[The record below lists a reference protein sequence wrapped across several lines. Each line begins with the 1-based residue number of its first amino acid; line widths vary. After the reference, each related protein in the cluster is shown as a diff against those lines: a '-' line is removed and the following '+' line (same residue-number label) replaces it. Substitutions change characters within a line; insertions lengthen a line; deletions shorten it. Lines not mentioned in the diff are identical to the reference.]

1 MYSLV
6 FLCHKDDLLYWQYYL
21 LGSTGKQFGNTAS
34 AIKGPVPDSKDWLLL
49 ALHSTA
55 WHRLNVLH
63 ANSKS
68 SVLCQI
74 LPFQGIFKHSP
85 LNVTIQ
91 TVSEQANYS
100 SYLAPFQK
108 EDFARS
114 EQAHMDTHTCRGANI
129 QRHTYTCRGAHT
141 HIKRHVHVQ
150 TQTHTHTQHPTKS
163 PFTNLTFQGHT
174 WDDARFPLPLSIPRL
189 LPSASY
195 DICYIQRDTKSSDSL
210 SPLPPATTKPKHT
223 LSPTE
228 TVTKQRVIFSEQ
240 FNTQLYT
247 LLELNCPAL
256 LGLSFSP
263 SFLWTQHSSS
273 VTGLCWSII
282 FSYFHVIKTTS
293 TSFSLYVYMSEII

>member
-1 MYSLV
+1 MSSLV

-74 LPFQGIFKHSP
+74 LPFQGIFKHST

-114 EQAHMDTHTCRGANI
+114 EQAHMDTGA
-129 QRHTYTCRGAHT
+129 RARAH
-141 HIKRHVHVQ
+141 
-150 TQTHTHTQHPTKS
+150 THTHTHTIQLS

-195 DICYIQRDTKSSDSL
+195 DICYIQRHKVIWLTKPST
-210 SPLPPATTKPKHT
+210 PATTKPKHSVPHWDSDKAEGHF
-223 LSPTE
+223 L
-228 TVTKQRVIFSEQ
+228 RAIW
-240 FNTQLYT
+240 Y
-247 LLELNCPAL
+247 PAL
-256 LGLSFSP
+256 HIAWAKLPRFTVAVFFLFLSMDTAQLFGYRILLVNYFP
-263 SFLWTQHSSS
+263 LLPCYQDYVYIFFTWMKLFRTLFLKTLISNSK
-273 VTGLCWSII
+273 LCWDYHEH
-282 FSYFHVIKTTS
+282 FWA
-293 TSFSLYVYMSEII
+293 

>member
-1 MYSLV
+1 MSSLV

-74 LPFQGIFKHSP
+74 LPFQGIFKHST

-114 EQAHMDTHTCRGANI
+114 EQAHMDTHT
-129 QRHTYTCRGAHT
+129 H
-141 HIKRHVHVQ
+141 
-150 TQTHTHTQHPTKS
+150 THTHTHAIQ
-163 PFTNLTFQGHT
+163 L
-174 WDDARFPLPLSIPRL
+174 RVLSR
-189 LPSASY
+189 
-195 DICYIQRDTKSSDSL
+195 
-210 SPLPPATTKPKHT
+210 
-223 LSPTE
+223 
-228 TVTKQRVIFSEQ
+228 
-240 FNTQLYT
+240 T
-247 LLELNCPAL
+247 LLFKVIHGMMPDFPF
-256 LGLSFSP
+256 LSLFLVFSRVHHMK
-263 SFLWTQHSSS
+263 F
-273 VTGLCWSII
+273 
-282 FSYFHVIKTTS
+282 VISREKQSHLTH
-293 TSFSLYVYMSEII
+293 

>member
-1 MYSLV
+1 MSSLV

-74 LPFQGIFKHSP
+74 LPFQGIFKHST

-114 EQAHMDTHTCRGANI
+114 EQAHMDTGA
-129 QRHTYTCRGAHT
+129 RAR
-141 HIKRHVHVQ
+141 
-150 TQTHTHTQHPTKS
+150 THTHT
-163 PFTNLTFQGHT
+163 HT
-174 WDDARFPLPLSIPRL
+174 HTIQLRVL
-189 LPSASY
+189 L
-195 DICYIQRDTKSSDSL
+195 R
-210 SPLPPATTKPKHT
+210 
-223 LSPTE
+223 
-228 TVTKQRVIFSEQ
+228 
-240 FNTQLYT
+240 T
-247 LLELNCPAL
+247 LLFKVIHGMMPDFPFLYSCSSPECIIWHL
-256 LGLSFSP
+256 LYP
-263 SFLWTQHSSS
+263 ETQSHL
-273 VTGLCWSII
+273 T
-282 FSYFHVIKTTS
+282 H
-293 TSFSLYVYMSEII
+293 

>member
-1 MYSLV
+1 MSSLV

-74 LPFQGIFKHSP
+74 LPFQGIFKHST

-174 WDDARFPLPLSIPRL
+174 WDDARFSLPLFLFFSRVHHMTSVI
-189 LPSASY
+189 S
-195 DICYIQRDTKSSDSL
+195 RDTKSSDSL
-210 SPLPPATTKPKHT
+210 SPLPLPPPSLNT

-240 FNTQLYT
+240 FDTQLYT
-247 LLELNCPAL
+247 LLELSCHAL
-256 LGLSFSP
+256 LWLSFSS
-263 SFLWTQHSSS
+263 SFLWTQHSSL
-273 VTGLCWSII
+273 VTGFCWSII
-282 FSYFHVIKTTS
+282 FPYFHVIKTTS
-293 TSFSLYVYMSEII
+293 TSFSHEWNYLEHYF

>member
-1 MYSLV
+1 MSSLV

-74 LPFQGIFKHSP
+74 LPFQGIFKHST

-114 EQAHMDTHTCRGANI
+114 EQAHMDTGA
-129 QRHTYTCRGAHT
+129 RARAH
-141 HIKRHVHVQ
+141 
-150 TQTHTHTQHPTKS
+150 THTHTHSIQLRVLSRTLLFKVIHGMMPDF
-163 PFTNLTFQGHT
+163 PFLSLFLVFSRVHHMTFVI
-174 WDDARFPLPLSIPRL
+174 S
-189 LPSASY
+189 
-195 DICYIQRDTKSSDSL
+195 RDTKSSDSL
-210 SPLPPATTKPKHT
+210 SPLPLPPPSLNT

-240 FNTQLYT
+240 FDTQLYT
-247 LLELNCPAL
+247 LLELSCPAL
-256 LGLSFSP
+256 LWLSFSS
-263 SFLWTQHSSS
+263 SFLWTQHSSL
-273 VTGLCWSII
+273 VTGFCWSII
-282 FSYFHVIKTTS
+282 FPYFHVIKTTS
-293 TSFSLYVYMSEII
+293 TSFSHEWNYLEHYF

>member
-1 MYSLV
+1 MSSLV

-74 LPFQGIFKHSP
+74 LPFQGIFKHST

-114 EQAHMDTHTCRGANI
+114 EQAHMDT
-129 QRHTYTCRGAHT
+129 GAHT
-141 HIKRHVHVQ
+141 HTR
-150 TQTHTHTQHPTKS
+150 THTHTHTHTHPIQLS

-174 WDDARFPLPLSIPRL
+174 WDDARFSLPLFIPRL

-195 DICYIQRDTKSSDSL
+195 DICYIQRHKVIWLTKPST
-210 SPLPPATTKPKHT
+210 PATTKPKHT

-240 FNTQLYT
+240 FDTQLYT
-247 LLELNCPAL
+247 LLELSCHAL
-256 LGLSFSP
+256 LWLSFSS
-263 SFLWTQHSSS
+263 SFLWTQHSSL
-273 VTGLCWSII
+273 VTGFCWSII
-282 FSYFHVIKTTS
+282 FPYFHVIKTTS
-293 TSFSLYVYMSEII
+293 TSFSHEWNYLEHYF

>member
-1 MYSLV
+1 MSSLV

-74 LPFQGIFKHSP
+74 LPFQGIFKHST

-174 WDDARFPLPLSIPRL
+174 WDDARFSLPLFIPRL
-189 LPSASY
+189 LRSASY
-195 DICYIQRDTKSSDSL
+195 DICYIQRHKVIWL
-210 SPLPPATTKPKHT
+210 TKP
-223 LSPTE
+223 
-228 TVTKQRVIFSEQ
+228 
-240 FNTQLYT
+240 
-247 LLELNCPAL
+247 
-256 LGLSFSP
+256 
-263 SFLWTQHSSS
+263 
-273 VTGLCWSII
+273 
-282 FSYFHVIKTTS
+282 S
-293 TSFSLYVYMSEII
+293 TPCHHQA

>member
-1 MYSLV
+1 MSSLV

-74 LPFQGIFKHSP
+74 LPFQGIFKHST

-114 EQAHMDTHTCRGANI
+114 EQAHMDT
-129 QRHTYTCRGAHT
+129 GAHT
-141 HIKRHVHVQ
+141 H
-150 TQTHTHTQHPTKS
+150 THTHTHTIQLS

-174 WDDARFPLPLSIPRL
+174 WDDARFSLPLFIPRL

-195 DICYIQRDTKSSDSL
+195 DICYIQRHKVIWLTKPST
-210 SPLPPATTKPKHT
+210 PATTKPKHT

-240 FNTQLYT
+240 FDTQLYT
-247 LLELNCPAL
+247 LLELSCPAL
-256 LGLSFSP
+256 LWLSFSS
-263 SFLWTQHSSS
+263 SFLWTQHSSL
-273 VTGLCWSII
+273 VTGFCWSII
-282 FSYFHVIKTTS
+282 FPYFHVIKTTS
-293 TSFSLYVYMSEII
+293 TSFSHEWNYLEHYF

>member
-1 MYSLV
+1 MSSLV

-74 LPFQGIFKHSP
+74 LPFQGIFKHST

-174 WDDARFPLPLSIPRL
+174 WDDARFSLPLFLFFSRVHHMTSVI
-189 LPSASY
+189 S
-195 DICYIQRDTKSSDSL
+195 RDTKSSDSL
-210 SPLPPATTKPKHT
+210 SPLPLPPPSLNT

-240 FNTQLYT
+240 FDTQLYT
-247 LLELNCPAL
+247 LLELSCPAL
-256 LGLSFSP
+256 LWLSFSS
-263 SFLWTQHSSS
+263 SFLWTQHSSL
-273 VTGLCWSII
+273 VTGFCWSII
-282 FSYFHVIKTTS
+282 FPYFHVIKTTS
-293 TSFSLYVYMSEII
+293 TSFSHEWNYLEHYF

>member
-1 MYSLV
+1 MSSLV

-74 LPFQGIFKHSP
+74 LPFQGIFKHST

-114 EQAHMDTHTCRGANI
+114 EQAHMDTGA
-129 QRHTYTCRGAHT
+129 RAH
-141 HIKRHVHVQ
+141 
-150 TQTHTHTQHPTKS
+150 THTHTHTHTHPIQLS

-174 WDDARFPLPLSIPRL
+174 WDDARFSLPLFIPRL

-210 SPLPPATTKPKHT
+210 SPLPLPPPSLNT

-240 FNTQLYT
+240 FDTQLYT
-247 LLELNCPAL
+247 LLELSCPAL
-256 LGLSFSP
+256 LWLSFSS
-263 SFLWTQHSSS
+263 SFLWT
-273 VTGLCWSII
+273 
-282 FSYFHVIKTTS
+282 
-293 TSFSLYVYMSEII
+293 

>member
-1 MYSLV
+1 MSSLV

-74 LPFQGIFKHSP
+74 LPFQGIFKHST

-114 EQAHMDTHTCRGANI
+114 EQAHMDTGA
-129 QRHTYTCRGAHT
+129 RAR
-141 HIKRHVHVQ
+141 
-150 TQTHTHTQHPTKS
+150 THTHTHTIQLRVLSRTLLFKVIHGMMPDF
-163 PFTNLTFQGHT
+163 PFLSLFLVFSRVHHMTFVI
-174 WDDARFPLPLSIPRL
+174 S
-189 LPSASY
+189 
-195 DICYIQRDTKSSDSL
+195 RDTKSSDSL
-210 SPLPPATTKPKHT
+210 SPLPLPPPSLNT

-240 FNTQLYT
+240 FDTQLYT
-247 LLELNCPAL
+247 LLELSCPAL
-256 LGLSFSP
+256 LWLSFSS
-263 SFLWTQHSSS
+263 SFLWTQHSSL
-273 VTGLCWSII
+273 VTGFCWWII
-282 FSYFHVIKTTS
+282 FPYFLVIKTTS
-293 TSFSLYVYMSEII
+293 TSFSHEWNYLEHYF

>member
-1 MYSLV
+1 MSSLV

-74 LPFQGIFKHSP
+74 LPFQGIFKHST

-114 EQAHMDTHTCRGANI
+114 EQAHMDTGA
-129 QRHTYTCRGAHT
+129 RAR
-141 HIKRHVHVQ
+141 
-150 TQTHTHTQHPTKS
+150 THTHTHTHTIQLS

-174 WDDARFPLPLSIPRL
+174 WDDARFSLPLFIPRL

-195 DICYIQRDTKSSDSL
+195 DICYIQRHKVIWLTKPST
-210 SPLPPATTKPKHT
+210 PATTKPKHT
-223 LSPTE
+223 VPHWDSDKAEGHFL
-228 TVTKQRVIFSEQ
+228 RAIW
-240 FNTQLYT
+240 Y
-247 LLELNCPAL
+247 PAL
-256 LGLSFSP
+256 HIAWAKLPRFTVAVFFLFLSVDTAQLFGYRILLVNYFP
-263 SFLWTQHSSS
+263 LLPCYQDYVYIFFTWMKLFRTLFLKTLISNSK
-273 VTGLCWSII
+273 LCWDYHEH
-282 FSYFHVIKTTS
+282 F
-293 TSFSLYVYMSEII
+293 

>member
-74 LPFQGIFKHSP
+74 LPFQGIFKHST

-114 EQAHMDTHTCRGANI
+114 EQAHMDTHTCRVQI
-129 QRHTYTCRGAHT
+129 FRG
-141 HIKRHVHVQ
+141 
-150 TQTHTHTQHPTKS
+150 THTHVEART
-163 PFTNLTFQGHT
+163 HT
-174 WDDARFPLPLSIPRL
+174 SRGT
-189 LPSASY
+189 Y
-195 DICYIQRDTKSSDSL
+195 TYKH
-210 SPLPPATTKPKHT
+210 KHT
-223 LSPTE
+223 HTHSIQLRVLS
-228 TVTKQRVIFSEQ
+228 R
-240 FNTQLYT
+240 T
-247 LLELNCPAL
+247 LLFKVIHGMMPDFPFLYSCSSPECIIWHL
-256 LGLSFSP
+256 LYP
-263 SFLWTQHSSS
+263 ETQSHL
-273 VTGLCWSII
+273 T
-282 FSYFHVIKTTS
+282 H
-293 TSFSLYVYMSEII
+293 

>member
-1 MYSLV
+1 MSSLV

-74 LPFQGIFKHSP
+74 LPFQGIFKHST

-114 EQAHMDTHTCRGANI
+114 EQAHMDT
-129 QRHTYTCRGAHT
+129 GAHT
-141 HIKRHVHVQ
+141 H
-150 TQTHTHTQHPTKS
+150 THTHTHTHPIQLS

-174 WDDARFPLPLSIPRL
+174 WDDARFSLPLFIPRL

-195 DICYIQRDTKSSDSL
+195 DICYIQRHKVIWLTKPST
-210 SPLPPATTKPKHT
+210 PATTKPKHT

-240 FNTQLYT
+240 FDTQLYT
-247 LLELNCPAL
+247 LLELSCPAL
-256 LGLSFSP
+256 LWLSFSS
-263 SFLWTQHSSS
+263 SFLWTQHSSL
-273 VTGLCWSII
+273 VTGFCWSII
-282 FSYFHVIKTTS
+282 FPYFHVIKTTS
-293 TSFSLYVYMSEII
+293 TSFSHEWNYLEHYF

>member
-1 MYSLV
+1 MSSLV

-74 LPFQGIFKHSP
+74 LPFQGIFKHST

-114 EQAHMDTHTCRGANI
+114 EQAH
-129 QRHTYTCRGAHT
+129 
-141 HIKRHVHVQ
+141 
-150 TQTHTHTQHPTKS
+150 THTHTPSNKVLLRTLLFKVIHGMMPDF
-163 PFTNLTFQGHT
+163 PFLSLFLVFSRVHHMTFVI
-174 WDDARFPLPLSIPRL
+174 S
-189 LPSASY
+189 
-195 DICYIQRDTKSSDSL
+195 RDTKSSDSL
-210 SPLPPATTKPKHT
+210 SPLPLPPPSLNT

-240 FNTQLYT
+240 FDTQLYT
-247 LLELNCPAL
+247 LLELSCPAL
-256 LGLSFSP
+256 LWLSFSS
-263 SFLWTQHSSS
+263 SFLWTQHSSL
-273 VTGLCWSII
+273 VTGFCWSII
-282 FSYFHVIKTTS
+282 FPYFHVIKTTS
-293 TSFSLYVYMSEII
+293 TSFSHEWNYLEHYF

>member
-74 LPFQGIFKHSP
+74 LPFQGIFNHST

-150 TQTHTHTQHPTKS
+150 TQTHTHT
-163 PFTNLTFQGHT
+163 
-174 WDDARFPLPLSIPRL
+174 
-189 LPSASY
+189 AS
-195 DICYIQRDTKSSDSL
+195 
-210 SPLPPATTKPKHT
+210 
-223 LSPTE
+223 
-228 TVTKQRVIFSEQ
+228 
-240 FNTQLYT
+240 N
-247 LLELNCPAL
+247 
-256 LGLSFSP
+256 
-263 SFLWTQHSSS
+263 
-273 VTGLCWSII
+273 
-282 FSYFHVIKTTS
+282 
-293 TSFSLYVYMSEII
+293 

>member
-1 MYSLV
+1 MSSLV

-74 LPFQGIFKHSP
+74 LPFQGIFKHST

-114 EQAHMDTHTCRGANI
+114 EQAHMDT
-129 QRHTYTCRGAHT
+129 GAHT
-141 HIKRHVHVQ
+141 R
-150 TQTHTHTQHPTKS
+150 THTHTHTHTHTPQPTKS
-163 PFTNLTFQGHT
+163 FYEPYFSRSYMGWCQI
-174 WDDARFPLPLSIPRL
+174 FP
-189 LPSASY
+189 
-195 DICYIQRDTKSSDSL
+195 SS
-210 SPLPPATTKPKHT
+210 
-223 LSPTE
+223 
-228 TVTKQRVIFSEQ
+228 
-240 FNTQLYT
+240 LY
-247 LLELNCPAL
+247 
-256 LGLSFSP
+256 
-263 SFLWTQHSSS
+263 SSS
-273 VTGLCWSII
+273 SPECII
-282 FSYFHVIKTTS
+282 WHL
-293 TSFSLYVYMSEII
+293 LYPETQSHLTH

>member
-74 LPFQGIFKHSP
+74 LPFQGIFKHST

-174 WDDARFPLPLSIPRL
+174 WDDARFSLPLFLFFSRVHHMTSVI
-189 LPSASY
+189 S
-195 DICYIQRDTKSSDSL
+195 RDTKSSDSL
-210 SPLPPATTKPKHT
+210 SPLPLPPPSLNT

-240 FNTQLYT
+240 FDTQLYT
-247 LLELNCPAL
+247 FLELSCPAL
-256 LGLSFSP
+256 LGLSFSS
-263 SFLWTQHSSS
+263 SFLWTQYSSLD
-273 VTGLCWSII
+273 TGFCWSII
-282 FSYFHVIKTTS
+282 FPYFHVIKTTS
-293 TSFSLYVYMSEII
+293 TSLSLYVHMNDIT

>member
-74 LPFQGIFKHSP
+74 LPFQGIFKHST

-174 WDDARFPLPLSIPRL
+174 WDDARFSLPLFLFFSRVHHMTSVI
-189 LPSASY
+189 S
-195 DICYIQRDTKSSDSL
+195 RDTKSSDSL
-210 SPLPPATTKPKHT
+210 SPLPLPPPSLNT

-240 FNTQLYT
+240 FDTQLYT
-247 LLELNCPAL
+247 LLELSCHAL
-256 LGLSFSP
+256 LWLSFSS
-263 SFLWTQHSSS
+263 SFLWTQHSSL
-273 VTGLCWSII
+273 VTGFCWSII
-282 FSYFHVIKTTS
+282 FPYFHVIKTTS
-293 TSFSLYVYMSEII
+293 TSFSHEWNYLEHYF

>member
-1 MYSLV
+1 MSSLV

-74 LPFQGIFKHSP
+74 LPFQGIFKHST

-163 PFTNLTFQGHT
+163 PSRTLLFKVIHGMMPDFPFLSLFLVFSRVHHMTFVI
-174 WDDARFPLPLSIPRL
+174 S
-189 LPSASY
+189 
-195 DICYIQRDTKSSDSL
+195 RDTKSSDSL
-210 SPLPPATTKPKHT
+210 SPLPLPPPSLNT

-240 FNTQLYT
+240 FDTQLYT
-247 LLELNCPAL
+247 LLELSCHAL
-256 LGLSFSP
+256 LWLSFSS
-263 SFLWTQHSSS
+263 SFLWTQHSSL
-273 VTGLCWSII
+273 VTGFCWSII
-282 FSYFHVIKTTS
+282 FPYFHVIKTTS
-293 TSFSLYVYMSEII
+293 TSFSHEWNYLEHYF